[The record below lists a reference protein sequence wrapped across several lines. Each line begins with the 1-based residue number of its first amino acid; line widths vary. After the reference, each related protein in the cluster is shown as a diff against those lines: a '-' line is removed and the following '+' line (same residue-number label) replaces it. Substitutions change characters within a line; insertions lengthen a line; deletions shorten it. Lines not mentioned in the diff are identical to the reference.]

1 MNGVTFLI
9 CTYNGAARLPQTLGH
24 LAAQQIPAGRPW
36 EVLLVS
42 NASTDDTLTAAPRLW
57 AELGAPTQLRVLN
70 EPRPGKENAL
80 VRGFD
85 EAGYEYMCIVDDDNW
100 LAPDYV
106 AQIAAVMDA
115 NPEIGILG
123 ARAEGAFEVPPPAW
137 FDRFEAVYAVGPQAP
152 QPGPLPALD
161 AYLYGAG
168 SVVRRSGW
176 QRLRAAGFAF
186 TASTKR
192 GKIIV
197 SGEDVELGYALRM
210 LGYALWYDDRLRLRH
225 FMYKERLT
233 WEYLFRIGRGTASSG
248 MTSIVYYFLLPEP
261 SLDLAAF
268 KKRYYRWVAWSVWQ
282 VLRRPGRL
290 LTYWFQRHDEK
301 HPDTF
306 DTMRQLYSLR
316 GALTGRTDAFRIFA
330 VVKTLQ
336 QRLQANQA
344 LPAVSL
350 ADRP

>member
-24 LAAQQIPAGRPW
+24 LAAQQVPAGRPW

-42 NASTDDTLTAAPRLW
+42 NASTDDTLDTAPRLW
-57 AELGAPTQLRVLN
+57 AELGAPTTLRVLN

-106 AQIAAVMDA
+106 AQIAAVMDIH
-115 NPEIGILG
+115 PEIGILG
-123 ARAEGAFEVPPPAW
+123 ARAEGAFEVTPPAW
-137 FDRFEAVYAVGPQAP
+137 FARFEAVYAVGPQAP
-152 QPGPLPALD
+152 KSGPLAALD

-197 SGEDVELGYALRM
+197 SGEDLELGYALRM

-233 WEYLFRIGRGTASSG
+233 WEYLFRIGQGTALSG
-248 MTSIVYYFLLPEP
+248 MTSIVYYFLLPES
-261 SLDLAAF
+261 SLDLAGF
-268 KKRYYRWVAWSVWQ
+268 QRRYYRWVAWSLWQ
-282 VLRRPGRL
+282 VLRQPGQL
-290 LTYWFQRHDEK
+290 LTYLLHRNDENY
-301 HPDTF
+301 PETF
-306 DTMRQLYSLR
+306 DTMRKLYSLR
-316 GALTGRTDAFRIFA
+316 GAFTGRAEANRIFGL
-330 VVKTLQ
+330 VKTLQ
-336 QRLQANQA
+336 QRLQA
-344 LPAVSL
+344 LPTTPDAS
-350 ADRP
+350 RP